1 MVITPLELDTQG
13 FLGAI
18 ASNAGDDFHTL
29 WAAREILRLLD
40 ANGDVTA
47 IKVEGLPLDEIHAHV
62 GEHGQAV
69 DIHLARNTKNGAT
82 NTYLQLKYS
91 ASTPK
96 EGWSWSRLLT
106 RRAKTKPLSSVLGK
120 LAGLMKAVGFKG
132 DFAIVTNQPLST
144 TVADDVARLI
154 SNGSKPIPEDA
165 ELFNTL
171 TKALR
176 LTPKQLITFLKTWDT
191 TGFSSVSRLILE
203 SEVIQRLAGMSDAD
217 ARDDAN
223 LLQRKV
229 STLMLPENRNHPA
242 ITRETLLIWLGVGS
256 TNILFPAPPH
266 IKPAQPYLRRT
277 LIDRLSEKLNSFQSK
292 PLRIHAGGGCGKT
305 SLISDLTSVLPSGSE
320 LFIYDCYGGGLFLAS
335 DQKRHLSEQAF
346 TQLGNEFA
354 VRLKTPFVIRRQ
366 GSIDIFEAFRN
377 RVLIAADLVKFR
389 NPDAKLVLCF
399 DAVDN
404 AKTGARHWQEHCFLD
419 VLTQASSWPT
429 NVRIVVSCRTSRRE
443 EVGEKNL
450 YDDFEI
456 PSFDVDEVR
465 KLVALWHPEW
475 NPELAATFENL
486 TWGNPRRIVYAI
498 EGLPNDGAARAI
510 ERLIPRAE
518 GINPLFEQRVAE
530 AGKHLGSTEKV
541 WQVLDALSR
550 LPRPVPAQTL
560 ATLTSL
566 APADIHDI
574 AADVGG
580 IIEREEGWSFHD
592 EDFEAFVIER
602 PDNNGNIVLDRG
614 ADLLLEIRR
623 SDRYAAT
630 NVAEVLVASNRL
642 NELYDLVTKEEK
654 PSEVLTSLEA
664 QFVWSR
670 NLALAIRCCRTASDI
685 TNACSLLITSAD
697 AIRRAKLLED
707 LIVKNLDLSVQFAA
721 DEANRLV
728 MVGQDHKA
736 KRPSLRIEL
745 ASQAAQ
751 NLPETAKMHLQW
763 WHGYLDDLRHN
774 QSRNDFK
781 VSATDIASEYATY
794 TTLFGEKAALHHLF
808 AWRPKPAL
816 LSVFSILAAQA
827 AGRNIQTLL
836 NVIDSRKWSPF
847 ALAPFMAA
855 ALLAGAKMSDPVMVN
870 ALSRLAKA
878 TRARWNKPIEMGIS
892 NSTILDWHEAVLLI
906 CERSVIYDEFKPL
919 ISNILER
926 AFPKPEFI
934 EAHHLYR
941 LRSAGAR
948 QARAYALREL
958 ISGIVIPVEK
968 WLPPKREE
976 PRNEERLARRQEKS
990 TEARWNESLADAI
1003 NAFSRFVEAGR
1014 VNLAAVTNKSVVSWP
1029 KLANVLDISR
1039 SFNRSVERD
1048 SDQAFFLIRQHLVHV
1063 GIDGGDVTTLIPL
1076 MRKVLQNWRADDTKT
1091 AHHLARTL
1099 TLLPSARDA
1108 VLTLLTELVSKIE
1121 NASLAASDRVELL
1134 TENTRIALPLDPALA
1149 EWFFNKAVEAT
1160 GSVDYE
1166 ARNALA
1172 AAGAIARTGLTGSH
1186 AERTVYAARL
1196 GDAAGAVVESLG
1208 LAGDFDWGEVV
1219 GWITAASLPMGLVAA
1234 ARWHDR
1240 GIVPFDYS
1248 LPNVTATDTTMSLAQ
1263 RVALRLLA
1271 SDGSV
1276 DAAAIVDD
1284 RTLLPNWV
1292 VEPLLKAKLCE
1303 GDIEAFI
1310 SEFDV
1315 LENNSAHDAKPAIEA
1330 ARLHRDTFQQWLDA
1344 VGAQQGSTDVTQD
1357 APDENLTATL
1367 RTSDEIRL
1375 ALETGSGEYGP
1386 NAYQFCQ
1393 VAKKLASI
1401 SLRVAFLNIAVEL
1414 DKKRGEFGEAML
1426 EILSHWTSYP
1436 PVTEWM
1442 RTQFPFY
1449 IAGSLPHLF
1458 RWNYSETDTLDEVLK
1473 LTGLSA
1479 AEQANVLLSGIEQH
1493 RSRISADLLYTLT
1506 GMIAAR
1512 TPDEDRAGL
1521 FDALL
1526 LRVESRTSHSPRV
1539 HLIGITPPQDIIDSV
1554 ARCLFGAMGDM
1565 DRRVRW
1571 RASHSALILMR
1582 GNDPAWDRLVAC
1594 LAKTEE
1600 PVFAG
1605 APFYHYAAR
1614 EQLLIVLLRAAAE
1627 SALDV
1632 ARYAPLVLETIRTD
1646 SHVIIREL
1654 GRSVL
1659 MALEEAKVW
1668 LPSEE
1673 DYIFV
1678 EQLNRSQLDP
1688 IEPENSNWLSKRQDR
1703 SEQRKYHFDSTDA
1716 IPYWYYPISRLFGM
1730 GMDDFLDRLETWV
1743 HDKWGYGETATHW
1756 DQEPRLD
1763 RLNGQHEYTSR
1774 RHGSLSTIERLSH
1787 YVEWQAMMCAVGE
1800 LIAEVPLTTSVD
1812 EVNAALDEWIDRNL
1826 PTISPHWLSDLRTAP
1841 PLESRFW
1848 GIDPID
1854 LSEQYDKVEDRE
1866 VQTLAWSKTL
1876 VPADFDLE
1884 INGVNELVVAAD
1896 FEVRW
1901 NHAIHSVQVHSALV
1915 SPSTAKALAQ
1925 ALANTRD
1932 RWDFA
1937 LPNGSYGHDIDIP
1950 GFQLEPWLHEIARE
1964 TKADDF
1970 DVRRGAV
1977 FGIPVKPIEV
1987 TENEERVFNVTCS
2000 SWKSTSDEYKINFS
2014 QWGSDNSTNGY
2025 GWRATSDQAFIANLL
2040 RKKNRSL
2047 ILLVEI
2053 SRKLKDEDV
2062 YNNRPKWLLYVF
2074 DANGVLTRYER
2085 ERRSLGRVLV
2095 RREGIEDSVDT
2106 LGRWMLHRIAELD
2119 QQRKTADQQ
2128 SSEILSNEIE
2138 KLCIAFQQHN
2148 GNAF

>member
-1 MVITPLELDTQG
+1 MIVTPSELGNEG
-13 FLGAI
+13 FLGAV

-40 ANGDVTA
+40 ANGNVTA
-47 IKVEGLPLDEIHAHV
+47 IKVEGLPPDEIHAHV

-69 DIHLARNTKNGAT
+69 DIHLTCNTKDGET
-82 NTYLQLKYS
+82 NRYLQLKYS
-91 ASTPK
+91 ASAPE

-132 DFAIVTNQPLST
+132 DFAIVTNQPLSIS
-144 TVADDVARLI
+144 VAGDVARLI

-171 TKALR
+171 TKALG
-176 LTPKQLITFLKTWDT
+176 LTPKQLITFLKVWDT

-217 ARDDAN
+217 ARDDSN
-223 LLQRKV
+223 LMQRRV
-229 STLMLPENRNHPA
+229 STLMLPENRSHPA
-242 ITRETLLIWLGVGS
+242 ITRETLLVWLGAGS
-256 TNILFPAPPH
+256 TSMFFPAPSH

-277 LIDRLSEKLNSFQSK
+277 IIDRLGEKLNSSQSK
-292 PLRIHAGGGCGKT
+292 LLRIHAGGGCGKT
-305 SLISDLTSVLPSGSE
+305 SLISNLISVLPSGSE

-335 DQKRHLSEQAF
+335 DQKRHLSEQVF
-346 TQLGNEFA
+346 TQLGNELA

-377 RVLIAADLVKFR
+377 RVSIAADLVKLR

-404 AKTGARHWQEHCFLD
+404 AKTGSRHWQEPSFLD

-429 NVRIVVSCRTSRRE
+429 NVRVVVSCRTSRRE
-443 EVGEKNL
+443 EVGHEKL

-465 KLVALWHPEW
+465 KLVALWQPEW

-486 TWGNPRRIVYAI
+486 TGGNPRRLVYAI
-498 EGLPNDGAARAI
+498 EGLPSDGEARAI
-510 ERLIPRAE
+510 ERLMPRAE

-530 AGKHLGSTEKV
+530 AGKHLGSAEKV
-541 WQVLDALSR
+541 WQILDALSR

-560 ATLTSL
+560 ATLTGL

-580 IIEREEGWSFHD
+580 IIEQGEGWSFHD

-602 PDNNGNIVLDRG
+602 PNNDGDDLLARG
-614 ADLLLEIRR
+614 ADLLLKTRF

-642 NELYDLVTKEEK
+642 EELYDLVTKEEK

-670 NLALAIRCCRTASDI
+670 NLGLAIHCCRMASDT

-707 LIVKNLDLSVQFAA
+707 LIVRNLDLSVQFAA

-728 MVGQDHKA
+728 MVGQNHKA
-736 KRPSLRIEL
+736 SRPSLRIKL

-751 NLPETAKMHLQW
+751 NLPETAKMHLRW
-763 WHGYLDDLRHN
+763 WHGYLDELRHN
-774 QSRNDFK
+774 KARNDFK
-781 VSATDIASEYATY
+781 VSNTDIASEYATY
-794 TTLFGEKAALHHLF
+794 ATLFGEKAALHHLF
-808 AWRPKPAL
+808 TWRPKSAL
-816 LSVFSILAAQA
+816 LSVFRMLAAQA
-827 AGRNIQTLL
+827 AGRNLQTLL

-847 ALAPFMAA
+847 GLAPFMAA

-878 TRARWNKPIEMGIS
+878 TRARWNKPIDIGIL
-892 NSTILDWHEAVLLI
+892 NSKILDWHEAVLLI
-906 CERSVIYDEFKPL
+906 CERSVTHDELKPL
-919 ISNILER
+919 ISKILER
-926 AFPKPEFI
+926 AFPTPELT
-934 EAHHLYR
+934 ETHHLYR

-958 ISGIVIPVEK
+958 ISGIVISVEK

-976 PRNEERLARRQEKS
+976 PHNEERLGKRQEKS
-990 TEARWNESLADAI
+990 PEARWNESLADAI
-1003 NAFSRFVEAGR
+1003 TAFSRFVEAAR
-1014 VNLAAVTNKSVVSWP
+1014 VNLAAITNKSVVSWP
-1029 KLANVLDISR
+1029 KLASVLDISR

-1048 SDQAFFLIRQHLVHV
+1048 SDQAFFLMRQHLVHV
-1063 GIDGGDVTTLIPL
+1063 GIDGGDVATLIPS

-1091 AHHLARTL
+1091 AQHLARTL
-1099 TLLPSARDA
+1099 ALLPSAHDA
-1108 VLTLLTELVSKIE
+1108 VLVLLTGLVDEIE

-1134 TENTRIALPLDPALA
+1134 SENARIALPLDPALA
-1149 EWFFNKAVEAT
+1149 EWLFNKAVEAT
-1160 GSVDYE
+1160 GAVDYE
-1166 ARNALA
+1166 ARSALA
-1172 AAGAIARTGLTGSH
+1172 AAGAIARTGLKGNH
-1186 AERTVYAARL
+1186 AERSVYAARL

-1219 GWITAASLPMGLVAA
+1219 GWITAASLPMGLVTA

-1248 LPNVTATDTTMSLAQ
+1248 LPNVTEVGTAMSLAQ
-1263 RVALRLLA
+1263 RIALRLLA
-1271 SDGSV
+1271 SDGYV
-1276 DAAAIVDD
+1276 DIVAMVGGG
-1284 RTLLPNWV
+1284 TLLPNWV
-1292 VEPLLKAKLCE
+1292 VEPLLKAKLCD
-1303 GDIEAFI
+1303 GDIDTFI
-1310 SEFDV
+1310 SEFDAV
-1315 LENNSAHDAKPAIEA
+1315 ENCSAADAKPAIKA
-1330 ARLHRDTFQQWLDA
+1330 AKLYRDTFHQWLGA
-1344 VGAQQGSTDVTQD
+1344 LEAQQGSTDVTEN
-1357 APDENLTATL
+1357 APDENITTAL
-1367 RTSDEIRL
+1367 RTPDEVRL
-1375 ALETGSGEYGP
+1375 ALEAESGEYGP
-1386 NAYQFCQ
+1386 NAYQFCE

-1401 SLRVAFLNIAVEL
+1401 TLRVPFLNIAFEL

-1426 EILSHWTSYP
+1426 TILSHWTNYP

-1449 IAGSLPHLF
+1449 IAGSLRHLF

-1479 AEQANVLLSGIEQH
+1479 PEQANIILSGIEQH

-1526 LRVESRTSHSPRV
+1526 RRVETRTSHPPKV
-1539 HLIGITPPQDIIDSV
+1539 HLIGITPPQDIVDSV
-1554 ARCLFGAMGDM
+1554 ARCLFAAMGDM

-1571 RASHSALILMR
+1571 RASHAALVLMR

-1600 PVFAG
+1600 PLFAG

-1614 EQLLIVLLRAAAE
+1614 EQLLIVLLRAVAE
-1627 SALDV
+1627 SALGV
-1632 ARYAPLVLETIRTD
+1632 ARYAPLVLETIRND

-1659 MALEEAKVW
+1659 MALEEAKAW
-1668 LPSEE
+1668 LPPEE
-1673 DYIFV
+1673 DRIFV
-1678 EQLNRSQLDP
+1678 EQVNRSQLDP
-1688 IEPENSNWLSKRQDR
+1688 IEPENLNWRSKRQDR

-1716 IPYWYYPISRLFGM
+1716 IPYWYHPISRLFGM
-1730 GMDDFLDRLETWV
+1730 GMDDFLDRLEKWV
-1743 HDKWGYGETATHW
+1743 HDRWGYGETATHW

-1763 RLNGQHEYTSR
+1763 RLNNQHEYTSR
-1774 RHGSLSTIERLSH
+1774 RHGARSTIERLSH

-1800 LIAEVPLTTSVD
+1800 MIAEIPLAISND
-1812 EVNAALDEWIDRNL
+1812 DVNAALEDWIDRNL
-1826 PTISPHWLSDLRTAP
+1826 PTISPYWLSDLRTAP
-1841 PLESRFW
+1841 PLEQRFW
-1848 GIDPID
+1848 GIAPIEIP
-1854 LSEQYDKVEDRE
+1854 EQYDKLEDRE
-1866 VQTLAWSKTL
+1866 AQAISWSKTL
-1876 VPADFDLE
+1876 SPTDFDAE
-1884 INGVNELVVAAD
+1884 INASTELVIAAD
-1896 FEVRW
+1896 FQLQW
-1901 NHAIHSVQVHSALV
+1901 DHAIQHVHIRSALV
-1915 SPSTAKALAQ
+1915 TPSTAQSLAQ
-1925 ALANTRD
+1925 ALANARD
-1932 RWDFA
+1932 RSDFA
-1937 LPNGSYGHDIDIP
+1937 LPNGSYGHHIDIP
-1950 GFQLEPWLHEIARE
+1950 GFQLEPWLHDIERE

-1977 FGIPVKPIEV
+1977 FGVPVKPIEV
-1987 TENEERVFNVTCS
+1987 IEEEELTFDITRG
-2000 SWKSTSDEYKINFS
+2000 SWESPSGEYKIKFS
-2014 QWGSDNSTNGY
+2014 QWGSEDSTNGH
-2025 GWRATSDQAFIANLL
+2025 GWRATSDQAFMTNLL
-2040 RKKNRSL
+2040 SQKDKSL

-2053 SRKLKDEDV
+2053 SRQLKDEDF
-2062 YNNRPKWLLYVF
+2062 YNDRPQWLLYVF

-2106 LGRWMLHRIAELD
+2106 LGRWMLHRIAELE
-2119 QQRKTADQQ
+2119 QQRKTA
-2128 SSEILSNEIE
+2128 SKELSIALDLEL
-2138 KLCIAFQQHN
+2138 KTLCAAFQQHRDN
-2148 GNAF
+2148 EF

>member
-1 MVITPLELDTQG
+1 MIVTPSELGNEG
-13 FLGAI
+13 FLGAV

-40 ANGDVTA
+40 ANGNVTA
-47 IKVEGLPLDEIHAHV
+47 IKVEGLPPDEIHAHV

-69 DIHLARNTKNGAT
+69 DIHLTCNTKDGET
-82 NTYLQLKYS
+82 NRYLQLKYS
-91 ASTPK
+91 ASTP
-96 EGWSWSRLLT
+96 EAGWSWSRLLT

-132 DFAIVTNQPLST
+132 DFTIVTNQPLST

-154 SNGSKPIPEDA
+154 SNGNKPIPEDV

-171 TKALR
+171 TEVLG
-176 LTPKQLITFLKTWDT
+176 LTRKQLITFLKAWDT

-223 LLQRKV
+223 LLQKRV
-229 STLMLPENRNHPA
+229 STLMLPESRNHPA
-242 ITRETLLIWLGVGS
+242 ITRETLLVWLGAGS
-256 TNILFPAPPH
+256 TSMFFPAPSR
-266 IKPAQPYLRRT
+266 IKPVQPYLRRM
-277 LIDRLSEKLNSFQSK
+277 IMDRLSEKLTSPQLK

-305 SLISDLTSVLPSGSE
+305 SLISGLTSVLPSGSE

-335 DQKRHLSEQAF
+335 DQKRHLSEQVF
-346 TQLGNEFA
+346 TQLGNEIA

-366 GSIDIFEAFRN
+366 GSIDVFEAFRN
-377 RVLIAADLVKFR
+377 RVSIAADLVKLR

-429 NVRIVVSCRTSRRE
+429 NVRVVVSCRTSRRE
-443 EVGEKNL
+443 EVGLDKL

-465 KLVALWHPEW
+465 KLVALWQPEW
-475 NPELAATFENL
+475 NPELAPTFENL
-486 TWGNPRRIVYAI
+486 TGGNPRRLVYAVK
-498 EGLPNDGAARAI
+498 GLPNDGAARAI
-510 ERLIPRAE
+510 ERLMPRAE

-530 AGKHLGSTEKV
+530 AGKHLGSAEKV
-541 WQVLDALSR
+541 WEVLDALSR

-566 APADIHDI
+566 APADIDDI

-602 PDNNGNIVLDRG
+602 PDNNGDIVLARG
-614 ADLLLEIRR
+614 ADLLLETRFT
-623 SDRYAAT
+623 DRYAAT

-642 NELYDLVTKEEK
+642 EELYNLVTKEGK
-654 PSEVLTSLEA
+654 PSEVLNSLEA

-670 NLALAIRCCRTASDI
+670 NLGLAIHCCRKASDI
-685 TNACSLLITSAD
+685 VNACSLLITSAD

-728 MVGQDHKA
+728 MVGQDYKA
-736 KRPSLRIEL
+736 KRPSLRIKL
-745 ASQAAQ
+745 ASRAVQ

-763 WHGYLDDLRHN
+763 WYGYLDELQHN
-774 QSRNDFK
+774 KRNDFK
-781 VSATDIASEYATY
+781 VSDTDIASEFVTYAT
-794 TTLFGEKAALHHLF
+794 LLGEKAALHHLF
-808 AWRPKPAL
+808 TWRPKSAL
-816 LSVFSILAAQA
+816 LPVFRILAAQA
-827 AGRNIQTLL
+827 AGRNLQTLL

-847 ALAPFMAA
+847 GLAPFMAA
-855 ALLAGAKMSDPVMVN
+855 ALLAGAKMSDPVMVS

-878 TRARWNKPIEMGIS
+878 TRARWNKPIDTGIL
-892 NSTILDWHEAVLLI
+892 NSKILDWHEAVLLI
-906 CERSVIYDEFKPL
+906 CERSVTHDELKPL
-919 ISNILER
+919 ISKILER
-926 AFPKPEFI
+926 AFPTPELT
-934 EAHHLYR
+934 ETHHLYR

-958 ISGIVIPVEK
+958 ISGIVISVEK
-968 WLPPKREE
+968 WLPSKRDE
-976 PRNEERLARRQEKS
+976 PHNEKRLGKRQEKS
-990 TEARWNESLADAI
+990 PEARWNESLADAI
-1003 NAFSRFVEAGR
+1003 TAFSRFVEAAR
-1014 VNLAAVTNKSVVSWP
+1014 VNLTAVTNKSVVSWT

-1039 SFNRSVERD
+1039 SFNRSIERD
-1048 SDQAFFLIRQHLVHV
+1048 SDQAFFLMRQHLMHV

-1091 AHHLARTL
+1091 AQHLARTL
-1099 TLLPSARDA
+1099 ALLPSAHDA
-1108 VLTLLTELVSKIE
+1108 VLILLTELVDEIE
-1121 NASLAASDRVELL
+1121 KASLAASDRVELL
-1134 TENTRIALPLDPALA
+1134 AENARIALPLDPDLA
-1149 EWFFNKAVEAT
+1149 ECFFNKAVEAT
-1160 GSVDYE
+1160 GAVDYE
-1166 ARNALA
+1166 ARSALA

-1219 GWITAASLPMGLVAA
+1219 GWVTAASLPMGLVAA

-1240 GIVPFDYS
+1240 GIVPFDYT

-1263 RVALRLLA
+1263 RLALKLLA

-1276 DAAAIVDD
+1276 DATAIIDD

-1303 GDIEAFI
+1303 GDIKAFI

-1315 LENNSAHDAKPAIEA
+1315 LENSSAPDAKPAVEA
-1330 ARLHRDTFQQWLDA
+1330 ARLNRDTFQQWLDA
-1344 VGAQQGSTDVTQD
+1344 VETQQGSTDVTED
-1357 APDENLTATL
+1357 APDESMTTTL

-1401 SLRVAFLNIAVEL
+1401 TLRVAFLNIAVEL

-1436 PVTEWM
+1436 PVTDWM

-1449 IAGSLPHLF
+1449 IAGSLPHF
-1458 RWNYSETDTLDEVLK
+1458 FHWNYSETDTLDEILN

-1479 AEQANVLLSGIEQH
+1479 AEQANILLSGIEQH

-1512 TPDEDRAGL
+1512 TPDKDRAGL

-1526 LRVESRTSHSPRV
+1526 RRVETRTSHPPRV
-1539 HLIGITPPQDIIDSV
+1539 HLIGITPPQNIVDSV
-1554 ARCLFGAMGDM
+1554 ARCLFAAMGDM

-1571 RASHSALILMR
+1571 RASHAALILMR
-1582 GNDPAWDRLVAC
+1582 GNDPAWDRLVVC

-1600 PVFAG
+1600 PIFAG
-1605 APFYHYAAR
+1605 VPFYHYAAR

-1627 SALDV
+1627 SASGV
-1632 ARYAPLVLETIRTD
+1632 ARYASLVLETVRSD

-1659 MALEEAKVW
+1659 KALEEAKVW
-1668 LPSEE
+1668 LPSIE
-1673 DYIFV
+1673 DCIFV

-1688 IEPENSNWLSKRQDR
+1688 VEPESSNWGVKRQDR
-1703 SEQRKYHFDSTDA
+1703 SEQRKYHFDSIDA

-1730 GMDDFLDRLETWV
+1730 GMDDFLDRLEKWV
-1743 HDKWGYGETATHW
+1743 LDRWGYGEAANHW
-1756 DQEPRLD
+1756 LQEPRLD
-1763 RLNGQHEYTSR
+1763 RLTNQYESTSR
-1774 RHGSLSTIERLSH
+1774 RHGNLSTIERLSH

-1800 LIAEVPLTTSVD
+1800 MIDEVPLTTSVD
-1812 EVNAALDEWIDRNL
+1812 DVNVALDEWIGHNF
-1826 PTISPHWLSDLRTAP
+1826 PAISPLWLSDLRTAP
-1841 PLESRFW
+1841 PLEQRFW
-1848 GIDPID
+1848 GMAAMEIP
-1854 LSEQYDKVEDRE
+1854 EQYDKLEGRE
-1866 VQTLAWSKTL
+1866 AKAISWSKTL
-1876 VPADFDLE
+1876 SPTDFDAE
-1884 INGVNELVVAAD
+1884 IKTPTELVIAAD
-1896 FEVRW
+1896 FQLRW
-1901 NHAIHSVQVHSALV
+1901 DHSIQRVHIRSALV
-1915 SPSTAKALAQ
+1915 TPSTAPSLAQ
-1925 ALANTRD
+1925 ALANARD
-1932 RWDFA
+1932 RSDFA
-1937 LPNGSYGHDIDIP
+1937 LPNGSDGHHIDMP
-1950 GFQLEPWLHEIARE
+1950 GFQLEPWLHEIFSE

-1987 TENEERVFNVTCS
+1987 TEGEKLAFDITRNTWEPLS
-2000 SWKSTSDEYKINFS
+2000 GEYKIKFS
-2014 QWGSDNSTNGY
+2014 QWGSEDSTNGH
-2025 GWRATSDQAFIANLL
+2025 GWRATSDEPFITNLL
-2040 RKKNRSL
+2040 HQKDKSL
-2047 ILLVEI
+2047 IFLVEI
-2053 SRKLKDEDV
+2053 SRQLKDEDF
-2062 YNNRPKWLLYVF
+2062 YNDRPQWLLYVF

-2095 RREGIEDSVDT
+2095 RREGIEESVDT
-2106 LGRWMLHRIAELD
+2106 LGRWMLHRIAELE
-2119 QQRKTADQQ
+2119 QQRKTASKELSAALGLELKRLCADFRRHK
-2128 SSEILSNEIE
+2128 SNE
-2138 KLCIAFQQHN
+2138 F
-2148 GNAF
+2148 